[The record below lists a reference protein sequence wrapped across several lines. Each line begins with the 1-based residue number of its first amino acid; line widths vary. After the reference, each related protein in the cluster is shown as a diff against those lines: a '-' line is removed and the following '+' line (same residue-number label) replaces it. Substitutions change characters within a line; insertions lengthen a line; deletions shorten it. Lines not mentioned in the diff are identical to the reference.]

1 MKLNGYLIIISF
13 LFACDIKKNDD
24 EETLLP
30 NFDLYT
36 SYFTGKTLD
45 IETSAKGGVC
55 LMGGSSETDNAMRW
69 FLDQSNGGDILVLRT
84 SGSDGY
90 NNYMYKELGVSI
102 NSIETLV
109 IKTIEASYDDYLL
122 NKIEKAEG
130 IWFAGGN
137 QWTYVNYWKN
147 TPVDSLINEA
157 IKKRN
162 IVIGGTSAGMAIL
175 GEKIFSAEF
184 GSLSSIEALNDP
196 FNGKVSID
204 SMKYISIPFL
214 NDVITDTH
222 YSERN
227 RYGRHVTM
235 MARLKINGESKGI
248 GLDEKTSICISKD
261 GIASVYGIN
270 SAFFIKSNSNPEICI
285 SGENL
290 TWNNNEQA
298 LSVYEISASLNGL
311 NSFDLNDWV
320 SGSGGKWY
328 NWFVE
333 DGKLFK

>member
-1 MKLNGYLIIISF
+1 
-13 LFACDIKKNDD
+13 
-24 EETLLP
+24 
-30 NFDLYT
+30 
-36 SYFTGKTLD
+36 
-45 IETSAKGGVC
+45 
-55 LMGGSSETDNAMRW
+55 
-69 FLDQSNGGDILVLRT
+69 
-84 SGSDGY
+84 
-90 NNYMYKELGVSI
+90 
-102 NSIETLV
+102 
-109 IKTIEASYDDYLL
+109 
-122 NKIEKAEG
+122 
-130 IWFAGGN
+130 
-137 QWTYVNYWKN
+137 
-147 TPVDSLINEA
+147 
-157 IKKRN
+157 
-162 IVIGGTSAGMAIL
+162 MAIL